1 MRENRVW
8 SEIAYSGIIFSDFF
22 FLTQIDIEIVL
33 LYFRDQKFAIPPIE
47 SAIKSDDR
55 SKILLKIEKKVKT
68 KSQILYI
75 GQKLIEF

>member
-1 MRENRVW
+1 VI
-8 SEIAYSGIIFSDFF
+8 SFF
-22 FLTQIDIEIVL
+22 FTQIDIEIVL

-47 SAIKSDDR
+47 LAIKSDDR
-55 SKILLKIEKKVKT
+55 SKILLKIEKKVKM